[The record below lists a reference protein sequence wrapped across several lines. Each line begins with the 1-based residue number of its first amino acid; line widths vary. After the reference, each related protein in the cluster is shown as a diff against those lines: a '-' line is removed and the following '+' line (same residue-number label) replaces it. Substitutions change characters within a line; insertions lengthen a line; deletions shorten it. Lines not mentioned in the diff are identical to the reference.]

1 MVPWVNS
8 YLTNVVLDLRHSGH
22 LLFFISEVGDKASL
36 LLRQSHERNA
46 VLLVVRDVNLLYFTF
61 ISNMP

>member
-1 MVPWVNS
+1 MIPWVNS

-22 LLFFISEVGDKASL
+22 FLLFVSEVGDKASL
-36 LLRQSHERNA
+36 LLRQSHECNA